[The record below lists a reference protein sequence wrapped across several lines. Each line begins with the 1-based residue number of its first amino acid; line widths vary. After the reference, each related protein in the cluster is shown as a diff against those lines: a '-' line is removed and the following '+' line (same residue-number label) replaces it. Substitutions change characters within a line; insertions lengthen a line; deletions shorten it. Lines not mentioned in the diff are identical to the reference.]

1 MDSRLRLSKAA
12 MEYKALPHYM
22 DEIEVID
29 TAIREG
35 AVGDQS
41 IEALEKHKYAL
52 QRKVNA
58 METAIDKITDR
69 IPYSRRDSVRQ
80 ALTDRLCYGVP
91 LTRLEDTL
99 KVSRRTVANYGK
111 RVLECAAVEL
121 EAEWQSRADEINA
134 NAAVYAGKLANVLS
148 WHNEKGKA
156 YLSLIDMRFFLDI
169 PDSISDEELCS
180 GIVPAV
186 VAALTDRY
194 EDLKM
199 VPYIDSYC
207 DDYSNAV
214 KGFCITFTPTFETV
228 LSDFIDGIEKEHSD

>member
-12 MEYKALPHYM
+12 MEYKSLPHYM

-52 QRKVNA
+52 QRKANA

-69 IPYSRRDSVRQ
+69 IPYSRRGSVRQ

-99 KVSRRTVANYGK
+99 KVSRRTVSNYGK
-111 RVLECAAVEL
+111 RVLECAAAEL
-121 EAEWQSRADEINA
+121 EAEWQARADEIDA

-148 WHNEKGKA
+148 WHNETGKA

-169 PDSISDEELCS
+169 PDSILDEELCS

-199 VPYIDSYC
+199 FPYVDSYC

-228 LSDFIDGIEKEHSD
+228 LSDFIGQPPTA